1 MKTDDMKFLAWTF
14 LLFGVFFFSC
24 SKVEPYEDI
33 DAAAMKVTN
42 SMEKHPNVMLSP
54 METLGKNIFF
64 DKISDPQWVSC
75 ATCHGPSYGYSGP
88 IAGININNAGVYR
101 GADPHR
107 FGNRKPPSAAYATFS
122 PIFYFDEEEGLFLG
136 GNFSDGRATGE
147 LLGNP
152 AADQALGPF
161 LNFVEQNN
169 KGSIDVLKAI
179 ESSKYAN
186 LWIEVWGEPI
196 DYSTPEKKMESYGRV
211 GLSIAAFEASPE
223 VNSFSSKYDY
233 YVAGKVELTDEEAW
247 GMQLFNDENKG
258 KCFLCHVSEP
268 GPNGVP
274 ALFTDFS
281 YDNIGLPKN
290 PDNPFYNMDDVY
302 FEDGS
307 PINPDGE
314 NWIDMGL
321 GGFLANHENPAWS
334 AMASENMGKHKV
346 PTLRNIDKKP
356 GNGDLK
362 AYGHNGYFT
371 SLKAIVH
378 FYNTRDVENWPMPE
392 VAANVNTEEL
402 GNLGLTDMEED
413 AIVAFL
419 RTLSDGYKIK

>member
-1 MKTDDMKFLAWTF
+1 MKNYYFKFLC
-14 LLFGVFFFSC
+14 LLVIGLGLLLASC
-24 SKVEPYEDI
+24 SKDNEYI
-33 DAAAMKVTN
+33 DLENANLKANIQKIGDVSLTP
-42 SMEKHPNVMLSP
+42 K
-54 METLGKNIFF
+54 ETLGKHIFF
-64 DKISDPQWVSC
+64 DKISNPNWVSC
-75 ATCHGPSYGYSGP
+75 STCHGPYYGYSGP

-122 PIFYFDEEEGLFLG
+122 PVFHYDEEEGLFIG

-169 KGSIDVLKAI
+169 QGPIDVLKAI
-179 ESSKYAN
+179 ENSKYSN
-186 LWIEVWGEPI
+186 LWVEVWGGPI
-196 DYSTPEKKMESYGRV
+196 DYSTPEKIKESYGRV

-233 YVAGKVELTDEEAW
+233 YVSGMVELSDEEAW

-258 KCFLCHVSEP
+258 KCFLCHISEQ
-268 GPNGVP
+268 GPNGEP

-281 YDNIGLPKN
+281 FDNLGIPKN
-290 PDNPFYNMDDVY
+290 PDNPFYDMDRIYSD
-302 FEDGS
+302 DGS
-307 PINPDGE
+307 PINPEGE
-314 NWIDMGL
+314 NWIDKGL
-321 GGFLANHENPAWS
+321 GGFLLNHSNATWRS
-334 AMASENMGKHKV
+334 MATENMGKHKV

-356 GNGDLK
+356 GSGDIK

-371 SLKAIVH
+371 SLKEVVH
-378 FYNTRDVENWPMPE
+378 FYNTRDVENWPEPE
-392 VAANVNTEEL
+392 VVENVNHDEL
-402 GNLGLTDMEED
+402 GNLGLTDEEEN

-419 RTLSDGYKIK
+419 RTLSDGYKLK

>member
-1 MKTDDMKFLAWTF
+1 MKTFSIKFLTLTF
-14 LLFGVFFFSC
+14 LLFGAFLFSC
-24 SKVEPYEDI
+24 SKDGIYENI
-33 DAAAMKVTN
+33 EEAALKTTN
-42 SMEKHPNVMLSP
+42 TKEKHLVMLSP
-54 METLGKNIFF
+54 IETLGKNIFF

-107 FGNRKPPSAAYATFS
+107 FGNRKPPSAAYATIS
-122 PIFYFDEEEGLFLG
+122 PIFHFDEVEGLFLG
-136 GNFSDGRATGE
+136 GNFSDGRATGD

-161 LNFVEQNN
+161 LNLVEQNN
-169 KGSIDVLKAI
+169 MGSIDVLKAI
-179 ESSKYAN
+179 ENSKYAH
-186 LWIEVWGEPI
+186 LWTKVWGEPI
-196 DYSTPEKKMESYGRV
+196 DYSTPEKIEESYGRV

-223 VNSFSSKYDY
+223 VNSFTSKFDY
-233 YVAGKVELTDEEAW
+233 YVAGMVDLTDEEMF

-258 KCFLCHVSEP
+258 KCFLCHISEP
-268 GPNGVP
+268 GPNGEP

-290 PDNPFYNMDDVY
+290 PDNPFYDMNEVY
-302 FEDGS
+302 LEDGN
-307 PINPDGE
+307 PINPEGE

-321 GGFLANHENPAWS
+321 GEFLMNHENPSWK
-334 AMASENMGKHKV
+334 AMAAENMGKHKV

-356 GNGDLK
+356 GNGDVK
-362 AYGHNGYFT
+362 AYGHNGFFT
-371 SLKAIVH
+371 SLKDIVH
-378 FYNTRDVENWPMPE
+378 FYNTRDVENWPAPE
-392 VAANVNTEEL
+392 VADNVNSEEL
-402 GNLGLTDMEED
+402 GNLGLTDEEEN

-419 RTLSDGYKIK
+419 GTLSDGYKIK

>member
-1 MKTDDMKFLAWTF
+1 MKRNNFKFFF
-14 LLFGVFFFSC
+14 LLFAVLGVLLNSC
-24 SKVEPYEDI
+24 SENLEYNDIEKADIQAKTAQKVL
-33 DAAAMKVTN
+33 
-42 SMEKHPNVMLSP
+42 KHSLSP
-54 METLGKNIFF
+54 KESLGKNIFF

-122 PIFYFDEEEGLFLG
+122 PIFYFDEEDGLFIG

-169 KGSIDVLKAI
+169 QGSIDVLKEI
-179 ESSKYAN
+179 ENSQYAD
-186 LWIEVWGEPI
+186 LWTEVWGEPI
-196 DYSTPEKKMESYGRV
+196 DYSSPEKMEESYGRV

-223 VNSFSSKYDY
+223 VNSFSSKFDY
-233 YVAGKVELTDEEAW
+233 YVAGMVELSDEEAW
-247 GMQLFNDENKG
+247 GMQLFNDESKG
-258 KCFLCHVSEP
+258 KCFLCHVSDP
-268 GPNGVP
+268 GPNGEP

-281 YDNIGLPKN
+281 YDNIGLPRN
-290 PDNPFYNMDDVY
+290 PDNPFYGMDDVY
-302 FEDGS
+302 FDDGS
-307 PINPDGE
+307 PINPAGE

-321 GGFLANHENPAWS
+321 GGFLANHENPAWR
-334 AMASENMGKHKV
+334 AMAAENMGKHKV
-346 PTLRNIDKKP
+346 PTLRNVDKKP
-356 GNGDLK
+356 GNGDVK
-362 AYGHNGYFT
+362 AYGHNGLFT
-371 SLKAIVH
+371 SLKEIVH

-402 GNLGLTDMEED
+402 GNLALTDMEEN

-419 RTLSDGYKIK
+419 RTLSDGYKLK